1 MLNALTSPTF
11 SGSYYS
17 VISRGQ
23 AHAVCN
29 AAGENRSTKAQ
40 ADTKLPNTGV
50 VCGSLDNTRP
60 DGTPDSDA
68 GLVG

>member
-1 MLNALTSPTF
+1 MLNALVSTNLFDAAHSV
-11 SGSYYS
+11 SG
-17 VISRGQ
+17 RGQ
-23 AHAVCN
+23 AHLVIDPARKV
-29 AAGENRSTKAQ
+29 GEAQ

-50 VCGSLDNTRP
+50 VCGSLDSTRP

>member
-1 MLNALTSPTF
+1 MLNALVSTNLFDAAHSV
-11 SGSYYS
+11 SG
-17 VISRGQ
+17 RGQ
-23 AHAVCN
+23 AHLVSIP
-29 AAGENRSTKAQ
+29 AGETREAQ

-50 VCGSLDNTRP
+50 VCGSLDSTRP

>member
-1 MLNALTSPTF
+1 MLNALVVTNLF
-11 SGSYYS
+11 DAAHS
-17 VISRGQ
+17 VGGRGQ
-23 AHAVCN
+23 AHLVSNPARKV
-29 AAGENRSTKAQ
+29 GEAQ

-50 VCGSLDNTRP
+50 VCGSLDSTRP